1 MDWFL
6 YDNDLR
12 HERVK
17 KSILILVK
25 SRHQNQGKKIST
37 TCASI
42 VSLQFEKLIRNRSS
56 IFLSLICIDLYQN
69 LISEPFVFPF
79 LIIYFLNTS
88 VVLEKVIVRDNG
100 F

>member
-25 SRHQNQGKKIST
+25 SRHQNQGKIST

-56 IFLSLICIDLYQN
+56 IFVSLICIDSYQN

-88 VVLEKVIVRDNG
+88 VVLEKVIVRDSG